1 MGGTLHSA
9 PMTAL
14 PPAIA
19 AIERPHAKLWTL
31 YLVRALLTGP
41 ALVVLLPFLYFRYH
55 TLRYRFD
62 EQGVHMRWGILFR
75 REVNLTYRRIQ
86 DIHLRS
92 GLLQRWLGL
101 ADVLVQT
108 AAGSSTAEMTIEGL
122 PQYEAVRDFLYQR
135 MRGHDDEPHAPD
147 PAAPGLA
154 TTLLA
159 IADELDHVRVC
170 LERIAPSPA
179 LASPSAS
186 ASAPPSAPA
195 SAP

>member
-1 MGGTLHSA
+1 MST
-9 PMTAL
+9 L

-19 AIERPHAKLWTL
+19 AIERPHPKLWTL
-31 YLVRALLTGP
+31 YLVRGLLTGP
-41 ALVVLLPFLYFRYH
+41 ALIIVLPVLWFRYH

-122 PQYEAVRDFLYQR
+122 PQFEVLRDFLYQR
-135 MRGHDDEPHAPD
+135 MRGHDDDAHAGD
-147 PAAPGLA
+147 PSRPALS
-154 TTLLA
+154 TTLHA
-159 IADELDHVRVC
+159 IADELDRVRVC
-170 LERIAPSPA
+170 LERLAP
-179 LASPSAS
+179 
-186 ASAPPSAPA
+186 PPSAP
-195 SAP
+195 

>member
-1 MGGTLHSA
+1 MS
-9 PMTAL
+9 AL

-19 AIERPHAKLWTL
+19 SIERPHPKLWTL
-31 YLVRALLTGP
+31 YLVRGLLTGP
-41 ALVVLLPFLYFRYH
+41 ALIIVLPVLWFRYH

-122 PQYEAVRDFLYQR
+122 PQFEAIRDFLYQR
-135 MRGHDDEPHAPD
+135 MRGHDDDVHAAD
-147 PAAPGLA
+147 PSTPALA
-154 TTLLA
+154 TTLHA
-159 IADELDHVRVC
+159 IADELDRVRVC
-170 LERIAPSPA
+170 LERLAP
-179 LASPSAS
+179 
-186 ASAPPSAPA
+186 PPSAP
-195 SAP
+195 

>member
-1 MGGTLHSA
+1 MS
-9 PMTAL
+9 AL

-19 AIERPHAKLWTL
+19 SIERPHPKLWTL

-41 ALVVLLPFLYFRYH
+41 ALVVVLPVLYFRYH

-108 AAGSSTAEMTIEGL
+108 AAG
-122 PQYEAVRDFLYQR
+122 
-135 MRGHDDEPHAPD
+135 
-147 PAAPGLA
+147 
-154 TTLLA
+154 
-159 IADELDHVRVC
+159 
-170 LERIAPSPA
+170 
-179 LASPSAS
+179 
-186 ASAPPSAPA
+186 
-195 SAP
+195 

>member
-1 MGGTLHSA
+1 MS
-9 PMTAL
+9 AL

-19 AIERPHAKLWTL
+19 SIERPHPKLWTL

-41 ALVVLLPFLYFRYH
+41 ALVVVLPVLYFRYH

-108 AAGSSTAEMTIEGL
+108 AAGSATAEMTIEGL
-122 PQYEAVRDFLYQR
+122 PQFETIRDFLYQR
-135 MRGHDDEPHAPD
+135 MRGHDDAPATGD
-147 PAAPGLA
+147 PATPALA
-154 TTLLA
+154 ATLHA

-170 LERIAPSPA
+170 LERLAPAPSSPAPSPPA
-179 LASPSAS
+179 PSPP
-186 ASAPPSAPA
+186 AP
-195 SAP
+195 

>member
-1 MGGTLHSA
+1 MS
-9 PMTAL
+9 AL

-19 AIERPHAKLWTL
+19 AIERPHPKLWTL
-31 YLVRALLTGP
+31 YLLRGLLTGP
-41 ALVVLLPFLYFRYH
+41 ALVIVLPVLWFRYH

-108 AAGSSTAEMTIEGL
+108 AAGSATAEMTIEGL
-122 PQYEAVRDFLYQR
+122 LEFEVIRDFLYQR
-135 MRGHDDEPHAPD
+135 MRGHDDDAHATD
-147 PAAPGLA
+147 PSTPALA
-154 TTLLA
+154 TTLHA
-159 IADELDHVRVC
+159 IADELDRVRVC
-170 LERIAPSPA
+170 LERLAP
-179 LASPSAS
+179 
-186 ASAPPSAPA
+186 PPSAP
-195 SAP
+195 

>member
-1 MGGTLHSA
+1 MS
-9 PMTAL
+9 AL

-19 AIERPHAKLWTL
+19 SIERPHPKLWTL

-41 ALVVLLPFLYFRYH
+41 ALVVVLPVLYFRYH

-122 PQYEAVRDFLYQR
+122 LEYEAIRDFLYQR
-135 MRGHDDEPHAPD
+135 MRGHDEPAHGHD
-147 PAAPGLA
+147 PAVPALA
-154 TTLLA
+154 TTLHA
-159 IADELDHVRVC
+159 IAEE
-170 LERIAPSPA
+170 LERARIA
-179 LASPSAS
+179 LERV
-186 ASAPPSAPA
+186 APPA
-195 SAP
+195 SVP

>member
-1 MGGTLHSA
+1 MLPS
-9 PMTAL
+9 PMTEL

-19 AIERPHAKLWTL
+19 SIERPHAKLWTL
-31 YLVRALLTGP
+31 YLLRALLTGP
-41 ALVVLLPFLYFRYH
+41 ALVVLLPVLYFRYH

-108 AAGSSTAEMTIEGL
+108 AAGSATAEMTIEGL
-122 PQYEAVRDFLYQR
+122 PQYEAIRDFLYQR
-135 MRGHDDEPHAPD
+135 MRGHDD
-147 PAAPGLA
+147 AASGATPVAGLA
-154 TTLLA
+154 STLHA
-159 IADELDHVRVC
+159 VADELDRVRVC
-170 LERIAPSPA
+170 LERLAP
-179 LASPSAS
+179 
-186 ASAPPSAPA
+186 PPSAP
-195 SAP
+195 